1 MDKTGVANLAIRK
14 IGANR
19 ISSFTDGSRE
29 GDLILDVYDAIR
41 DEVLEAFPWSFAT
54 TTVPIQKLAIVP
66 NSAVENLTIA
76 YGLPNDFIRP
86 VAVSNIGATFKFESF
101 KNPDNTMTKMIL
113 SDMANLQLKYVF
125 RNDDPSSYSP
135 SFVTAFA
142 TRLGAEIGFN
152 IAQAAKKAQLL
163 LEEYENVRLPDAKSR
178 DSGGTPEQPAQSEW
192 ETARLMGGGSFLDV
206 GKLWI
211 PINW

>member
-29 GDLILDVYDAIR
+29 SDLMLDLYDPIR
-41 DEVLEAFPWSFAT
+41 DEFLEAFPWSCAT
-54 TTVPIQKLAIVP
+54 TTVPVQTLSIVP
-66 NSAVENLTIA
+66 YSGVEGLTIA
-76 YGLPNDFIRP
+76 YALPNDFIRP
-86 VAVSNIGATFKFESF
+86 IAVSNIGATFKFESF
-101 KNPDNTMTKMIL
+101 KSEDNTMTRVLL

-135 SFVTAFA
+135 SMVTALA

-152 IAQAAKKAQLL
+152 IAQSAKKAEMLL
-163 LEEYENVRLPDAKSR
+163 KEYEEIRLPDAKSR
-178 DSGGTPEQPAQSEW
+178 DSGGTPETPAQSEW
-192 ETARLMGGGSFLDV
+192 ETARLSGRGSMVDV
-206 GKLWI
+206 GKIWI
-211 PINW
+211 PTNW